1 MRLAIR
7 RCVALCILALAA
19 LPALAGV
26 PGPAAIE
33 ALLNRTAD
41 KLTSEAPEGKGYS
54 YYTYGTKELRY
65 AIGDLDGDGKPEIA
79 ARSIYFLGVG
89 SYDLVDIFSDR
100 GNGHERV
107 DFINLYNVDLYDQV
121 ESVEIGDGLLTIHTV
136 QQDRGR
142 TQRKSG
148 TFRWQGPDRIS
159 PATRPS
165 PAAGRPAT
173 TAPAPAAAAVS
184 ADNGPDWEYKRIRNI
199 GIAGTRNP
207 AAGIQAFNLYCEGD
221 LPALAVA
228 FTTAQPDPVR
238 LELQVGDVIYPF
250 VLAHQPTASGFRI
263 VNVARSAFPRALLGD
278 QQSAQI
284 RIQGAERG
292 TLSLR
297 NAGAASRSALAG
309 CYPY

>member
-1 MRLAIR
+1 MRLAIP

-19 LPALAGV
+19 PPAPAGV
-26 PGPAAIE
+26 PAPAAIE

-100 GNGHERV
+100 GNGYERV

-121 ESVEIGDGLLTIHTV
+121 ESVGIVDGLLTIHTV

-148 TFRWQGPDRIS
+148 TFRWQGPERIS
-159 PATRPS
+159 PATRP
-165 PAAGRPAT
+165 PPTAGRPAAT
-173 TAPAPAAAAVS
+173 PASP

-207 AAGIQAFNLYCEGD
+207 AAGIQAFNLYCEGS

-238 LELQVGDVIYPF
+238 LELQVGDVVYPF
-250 VLAHQPTASGFRI
+250 VLAHQPAASGFRI

-278 QQSAQI
+278 QHSARI

-297 NAGAASRSALAG
+297 NAGPASRSALAG